1 MSANPAER
9 SANRQI
15 FDLVVIGGG
24 VNGVWVARDAAGRGL
39 SVLLC
44 EQDDLA
50 SATSSASSK
59 LIHGGLRYL
68 EQRQFRLVRESLRER
83 EVLRENAHHLIHPMQ
98 FVLPVGA
105 DSRPAWMLKLGLWIY
120 DRLGGMSSM
129 PRSAAVDL
137 GSAEFDGILQNE
149 FVEGFSYYDCW
160 VDDARYVVL
169 NAVDAARRGAKIR
182 TRTKCTAARRESNR
196 WRVTLRGMDGKD
208 EEVRCRA
215 LVNAA
220 GPWVSS
226 VLENVVGQNTAN
238 AIRLV
243 RGSHIVVPQLYDA
256 AHAHILQSPDGRVV
270 FTIPF
275 EDRFT
280 MVGTT
285 DVTMDVAFTADWRPP
300 SIDADETAYL
310 CDVVNGYF
318 RKQTSAADVVWSFSG
333 VRPLYDDG
341 AGSPSRITRD
351 YVIESDAPKGEAPL
365 ISLFG
370 GKVTTARKLAEAVMS
385 KLRGRF
391 LNMRDPWTKEAL
403 LPGGEMDDFPYFAD
417 ELVGDYPAFDEVWL
431 RAIARRHGTRS
442 RAIIDTARK
451 QTDLGWNFGGG
462 LYAAEVDWMMAEEW
476 AMEPDD
482 ILWRR
487 TKCGLAV
494 DAQGRASLA
503 DYMSRSRS
511 G

>member
-1 MSANPAER
+1 
-9 SANRQI
+9 
-15 FDLVVIGGG
+15 VIGGG

-50 SATSSASSK
+50 NATSSASSK

-98 FVLPVGA
+98 FVLPVGPQT
-105 DSRPAWMLKLGLWIY
+105 RPAWMLKLGLWIY
-120 DRLGGMSSM
+120 DRLGGTRSM
-129 PRSAAVDL
+129 PRSEQIDL
-137 GSAEFDGILQNE
+137 GAAEYGGILKDAFSQ
-149 FVEGFSYYDCW
+149 GFSYYDCW

-169 NAVDAARRGAKIR
+169 NAVDAARRGVKVR
-182 TRTKCTAARRESNR
+182 TRTKCVAARRESNR
-196 WRVTLRGMDGKD
+196 WNVTLRRADG
-208 EEVRCRA
+208 EEEDIRCRA

-226 VLENVVGQNTAN
+226 ILRNVVGQNTASS
-238 AIRLV
+238 IRLV
-243 RGSHIVVPQLYDA
+243 RGSHIVVPQLYDGS
-256 AHAHILQSPDGRVV
+256 HAHILQSPDGRVV
-270 FTIPF
+270 FVLPF
-275 EDRFT
+275 EGQYSL
-280 MVGTT
+280 VGTT
-285 DVTMDVAFTADWRPP
+285 DVPMDETASGDWRPP
-300 SIDADETAYL
+300 PIDTAETDYL
-310 CDVVNGYF
+310 CDVVNDYF
-318 RKQTSAADVVWSFSG
+318 QKQTTPADVVWSFSG

-341 AGSPSRITRD
+341 AGNPSKVTRD
-351 YVIESDAPKGEAPL
+351 YVVETDAPKGEAPL
-365 ISLFG
+365 ISIFG
-370 GKVTTARKLAEAVMS
+370 GKVTTARKLAESVMG
-385 KLRGRF
+385 KLRSRF
-391 LNMRDPWTKEAL
+391 MNMRDPWTKEAL

-417 ELVGDYPAFDEVWL
+417 ELVGDYPAFDETWL

-442 RAIIDTARK
+442 RAIIGTARK

-487 TKCGLAV
+487 TKCGLSV